1 MFQVIKEP
9 LPKAL
14 SDTAVIGHWLVVE
27 GVQPAIPENP
37 SVEGIYSLIELY
49 WLFLIKFLLKLSY
62 SCYHQTDEY
71 LELYFSERDNRKES
85 KEANNK
91 KKSNHPC
98 KRRILRVLCSVCF
111 M

>member
-1 MFQVIKEP
+1 MFQVINKEP

-14 SDTAVIGHWLVVE
+14 PDTAVIGHWLVVE

-37 SVEGIYSLIELY
+37 SVE
-49 WLFLIKFLLKLSY
+49 
-62 SCYHQTDEY
+62 DEY

-91 KKSNHPC
+91 KQSNHPC
-98 KRRILRVLCSVCF
+98 KRRILRVL
-111 M
+111 